1 MRTSRRRVSKDRAI
15 LSKFGFVLANKN
27 DMRGKQS
34 DKEIKMKTGQDVQI
48 PGLYVSE
55 CCNAEVELIKD
66 ASFPRCNRCSAL
78 TIWELGEQL
87 EEKAA

>member
-1 MRTSRRRVSKDRAI
+1 MR
-15 LSKFGFVLANKN
+15 
-27 DMRGKQS
+27 
-34 DKEIKMKTGQDVQI
+34 TGQDVQV

-66 ASFPRCNRCSAL
+66 ASFPRCSRCSAL
-78 TIWELGEQL
+78 TTWELGEEL

>member
-1 MRTSRRRVSKDRAI
+1 MRTSTSLVSKDRGI
-15 LSKFGFVLANKN
+15 LSKFGFALANKN
-27 DMRGKQS
+27 DMRGNQS
-34 DKEIKMKTGQDVQI
+34 EKEKPMRTGQDVQV

-78 TIWELGEQL
+78 TTWELGEEL